1 MFFDGRSAGGK
12 RTVVILRCIFFVVVL
27 IHLSILLA
35 LCVMATVDYSPA
47 AMQPPIAFLN
57 SEATLLGIWFAVAPV
72 RQLVRY
78 LGLVAGLVVIWQSF
92 FVFMVTAEP
101 STPGAASCLATL
113 VLLVAPTLAVSLTA
127 TLAWPRPAADIGAT
141 VPRRVQFT
149 IRHLLLLTFCVGG
162 FAALLRAL
170 KIFDENVA
178 IIALG
183 IIADFTLHALGIG
196 LIGVWAV
203 LGRRRFWPRL
213 ALLVLAGIVLGSF
226 KISRPLDSRVFIA
239 VEIPAV
245 VGTLLVFRVLGFRVG
260 APPAVEA

>member
-1 MFFDGRSAGGK
+1 M
-12 RTVVILRCIFFVVVL
+12 VVL

-141 VPRRVQFT
+141 VPRRVQFGD
-149 IRHLLLLTFCVGG
+149 CW
-162 FAALLRAL
+162 AL
-170 KIFDENVA
+170 
-178 IIALG
+178 
-183 IIADFTLHALGIG
+183 
-196 LIGVWAV
+196 
-203 LGRRRFWPRL
+203 RRRGSRRDRGDL
-213 ALLVLAGIVLGSF
+213 AQVIVPE
-226 KISRPLDSRVFIA
+226 SREEAITSRDSGVPSDR
-239 VEIPAV
+239 
-245 VGTLLVFRVLGFRVG
+245 R
-260 APPAVEA
+260 